1 MEIARIVRRT
11 MDTVMDDGITEKDT
25 FMAASLAVTGEME
38 DFRR

>member
-1 MEIARIVRRT
+1 MEIVRIVRHT
-11 MDTVMDDGITEKDT
+11 MDIVMDDGITEKGT